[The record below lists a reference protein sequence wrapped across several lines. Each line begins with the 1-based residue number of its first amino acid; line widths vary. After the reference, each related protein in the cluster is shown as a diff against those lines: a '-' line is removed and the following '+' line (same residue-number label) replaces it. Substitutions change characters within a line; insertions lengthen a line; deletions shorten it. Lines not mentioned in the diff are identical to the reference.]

1 MATSRTLFVI
11 ALALAASCLPSA
23 AVGYTLLYSQNF
35 DNLPLGPPVDEQ
47 VMGFPNAF
55 THTAPGGWFR
65 DNSNFPEPF
74 NPLFGVFEWKG
85 WSFANSE
92 FWAAVQKS
100 DDFPGRF
107 GFENASGTVLVADS
121 DLWNDKADPANGIGF
136 FDSTLR
142 TQPINIS
149 SAIMLNEQISVG
161 FDASWR
167 GQCCD
172 DGAGFNPNGNNQT
185 LVVDAIYDNNV
196 VEQLLRWES
205 APFIDSMG
213 KPSTNPANMPN
224 PFFKANSLNEL
235 VVIDLHPPPAA
246 SAVRLRWR
254 LQNAGED
261 GWLAL
266 DGLAVSSVCGVT
278 KGDMNLDC
286 SVNAADI
293 PDWVLGLRNPDAYFD
308 KYPPNFP
315 ERRGSESGFK
325 LDFDEAEWFLQQL
338 NDAGVNATLD
348 DILAAL
354 RPNVPEPSTLSLV
367 IAGAVIANIRL
378 HRRP

>member
-1 MATSRTLFVI
+1 
-11 ALALAASCLPSA
+11 
-23 AVGYTLLYSQNF
+23 
-35 DNLPLGPPVDEQ
+35 LGPPVDEQ

-55 THTAPGGWFR
+55 THTPPGGWIR

-85 WSFANSE
+85 WSFANSD
-92 FWAAVQKS
+92 FWAAAEKS
-100 DDFPGRF
+100 NDFPGRSE
-107 GFENASGTVLVADS
+107 FENASGTIAVADS

-142 TQPINIS
+142 TLPINIS

-161 FDASWR
+161 FSASWR
-167 GQCCD
+167 GECCD

-185 LVVDAIYDNNV
+185 FVVDAIYNNNIV
-196 VEQLLRWES
+196 QPLLRWES

-213 KPSTNPANMPN
+213 KPSTNPAHMPN
-224 PFFKANSLNEL
+224 PLFKANSLNEL
-235 VVIDLHPPPAA
+235 VVIDLNPPPGVSTLAL
-246 SAVRLRWR
+246 RLR

-261 GWLAL
+261 GWVAL
-266 DGLAVSSVCGVT
+266 DEIAVSSVCGVT

-286 SVNAADI
+286 SVNTDDI
-293 PDWVLGLRNPDAYFD
+293 PDWVLGLRNSKAYFD

-315 ERRGSESGFK
+315 ERRGSENGFK
-325 LDFDEAEWFLQQL
+325 LDFDEAEWFLQKL
-338 NDAGVNATLD
+338 NEAGVHATMD

-354 RPNVPEPSTLSLV
+354 NPIVPEPETLSLV
-367 IAGAVIANIRL
+367 ICSVASATLLL
-378 HRRP
+378 HRRS